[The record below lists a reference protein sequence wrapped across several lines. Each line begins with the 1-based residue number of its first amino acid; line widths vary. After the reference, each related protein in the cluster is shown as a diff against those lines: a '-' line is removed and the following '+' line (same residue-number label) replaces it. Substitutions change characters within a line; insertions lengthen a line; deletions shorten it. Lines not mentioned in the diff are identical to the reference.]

1 MFAFDHS
8 ALPQLTHRKAFIGV
22 DFQNDFIAKNG
33 ALPVPEPEGFVD
45 RAAKLATAFRDV
57 GDVVWVQSQF
67 DKPRDSDSDLI
78 ITTDTIP
85 VKVRPSSRRKIP
97 VKTAEE
103 SGPPDPEAF
112 LSHEEP
118 ACVKP
123 ESPGCDIAPAIEAA
137 SQKTDLKL
145 TKTHYSAFQ
154 STHLLRHLRAKMVME
169 VFICGSLTNV
179 GVYATALDAAGHG
192 MSITIVHD
200 CSGFRSESR
209 QSMAINGLVDL
220 TGCEIASYEEVMEII
235 QPEPTKA
242 AAEADGPLSKRQEPP
257 RKTSTEENVGRK
269 SLTPEIVKNMT
280 GLRLASDSPSPAIAT
295 QPQAGAATT
304 SLAED
309 GESTIKPPSKA
320 EEDAGT
326 KSSSATA
333 TEQSADAVDAVDAGD
348 AGDAATIKDVT
359 ADISK
364 DNGEHHLHQQ
374 SPSDDKISTPE
385 SESKSKPELTPTPK
399 PTPESSSI
407 AKEAMD
413 NTKFGLAKAVL
424 KVEAKVE
431 AKGEV
436 KIEPK
441 AEPSPE
447 PKSEPKSD
455 DGHFLQ
461 KGLCEGDTNIIEG
474 VLPDSLADGVFD
486 KLREEVQWQRMS
498 HQGGEV
504 PRLVA
509 VQGQIADDGSI
520 PVYRHPSDE
529 SPPLLPF
536 SPIVLAIKAETEKHL
551 DHPLNHVLIQHYRDG
566 SDYISEHS
574 DKTLDIVRG
583 SYIANVSLGAERTMV
598 FRTKRLDKDPS
609 RTGSPPADLKRQIQ
623 RARLP
628 HNSLCRL
635 GMQSNKKW
643 LHAIRQDKRAE
654 REKSAAELAYNGGR
668 ISLTFRQIG
677 TFLDREET
685 VIWGQGAT
693 AKKQEDAQAVINGQT
708 PEAIEMLKAF
718 GTENHSSEFDWDAH
732 YGKGF
737 DVLHMSHAPR
747 FFSSADTTVNNRIN
761 FMLAEFGV
769 NHAKGSISPSG
780 SPKDE
785 PSTISPPPH
794 SGSPPV
800 RFVDKDK
807 SAVEGDLAIML
818 YLDARYGAGKPGV
831 TPRSPLQLAT
841 QFTRFQQGIGLLEK
855 WRCLSKDSS
864 TSKRNLKLLKQDLA
878 VWESFAAEAEGNFLA
893 GSGLSLPDFAVWP
906 VLHALVDEAGIE
918 ALDSLENLKKYY
930 EALARRPSVSKILGK
945 EIKLQPTNEAK

>member
-22 DFQNDFIAKNG
+22 DFQNDFIAKDG

-45 RAAKLATAFRDV
+45 LAAKLATAFREV

-67 DKPRDSDSDLI
+67 DKPRDSDEDLI
-78 ITTDTIP
+78 ITTDIVP
-85 VKVRPSSRRKIP
+85 AKVRPSSRRKIP
-97 VKTAEE
+97 VETVEE

-123 ESPGCDIAPAIEAA
+123 GSPGCGITPAIEEA
-137 SQKTDLKL
+137 SRKTDLKL

-192 MSITIVHD
+192 MAITIVHD
-200 CSGFRSESR
+200 CCGFRSESR
-209 QSMAINGLVDL
+209 QAKAINGLIDL
-220 TGCEIASYEEVMEII
+220 TGCEIASYDEVMEII
-235 QPEPTKA
+235 QPEPQA
-242 AAEADGPLSKRQEPP
+242 ATESAGPSSKGLEAL
-257 RKTSTEENVGRK
+257 RKTSAEEGVGRK

-295 QPQAGAATT
+295 QPR
-304 SLAED
+304 AEALTASPAKG
-309 GESTIKPPSKA
+309 GESTTKPQSKA
-320 EEDAGT
+320 EEYVGT
-326 KSSSATA
+326 KSSSATVA
-333 TEQSADAVDAVDAGD
+333 GHNVDARNAP
-348 AGDAATIKDVT
+348 TIKDAIASVP
-359 ADISK
+359 
-364 DNGEHHLHQQ
+364 NHNEGHQQPQQ
-374 SPSDDKISTPE
+374 SPNDDKISTPE
-385 SESKSKPELTPTPK
+385 PASKSRPK
-399 PTPESSSI
+399 PTPMSI
-407 AKEAMD
+407 PKSNSTPEGYPVAKEAMD
-413 NTKFGLAKAVL
+413 STKARSAS
-424 KVEAKVE
+424 A
-431 AKGEV
+431 
-436 KIEPK
+436 
-441 AEPSPE
+441 E
-447 PKSEPKSD
+447 PKSEPKFDAEAELYPESRPELKND
-455 DGHFLQ
+455 DSHFLQ
-461 KGLCEGDTNIIEG
+461 KGLCEGDTDIIEG
-474 VLPDSLADGVFD
+474 VLPNSLADGVFD

-509 VQGQIADDGSI
+509 VQGQGADDGSI

-536 SPIVLAIKAETEKHL
+536 SPTVLAIKAETEKCL
-551 DHPLNHVLIQHYRDG
+551 GHPLNHVLIQHYRDG

-583 SYIANVSLGAERTMV
+583 SFIANVSLGAERTMV

-609 RTGSPPADLKRQIQ
+609 RTGPPPADSKRQIQ

-635 GMQSNKKW
+635 GLQSNKKW

-685 VIWGQGAT
+685 IIWGQGAT
-693 AKKQEDAQAVINGQT
+693 AKKREDAHAVINGQT

-718 GTENHSSEFDWDAH
+718 GTENHATEFDWDAY

-737 DVLHMSHAPR
+737 DVLHMSQAPR
-747 FFSSADTTVNNRIN
+747 FFSSTDPIVNNRIN

-780 SPKDE
+780 SSKGEAPVV
-785 PSTISPPPH
+785 PPPRP
-794 SGSPPV
+794 GSSLV
-800 RFVDKDK
+800 KFVDKDK
-807 SAVEGDLAIML
+807 SVVEGDLAIML

-841 QFTRFQQGIGLLEK
+841 QFTRFQQGIGLFKK

-864 TSKRNLKLLKQDLA
+864 TGKRVVKPPKQDLV
-878 VWESFAAEAEGNFLA
+878 VWDGFAAEAEGDFLA
-893 GSGLSLPDFAVWP
+893 GPGLSLPDFAVWP
-906 VLHALVDEAGIE
+906 VLHALVEEAGVE
-918 ALDSLENLKKYY
+918 ALDSLESLKKYY
-930 EALARRPSVSKILGK
+930 EKVADRPSISKFMG
-945 EIKLQPTNEAK
+945 QEAKAQTTEKAK